1 MDDEPQNP
9 EAIIE
14 PLREQSARN
23 EEMGFPHPVV
33 HLAAAEAAVREGFAA
48 GRAAER
54 AATELLREA
63 LAFYAN
69 ADNYVGGEVG
79 WWGKT
84 VSGDPLWCMDFG
96 VIARNALAGEPTHL
110 PSERGDGHG

>member
-1 MDDEPQNP
+1 MD
-9 EAIIE
+9 
-14 PLREQSARN
+14 
-23 EEMGFPHPVV
+23 
-33 HLAAAEAAVREGFAA
+33 AERAA